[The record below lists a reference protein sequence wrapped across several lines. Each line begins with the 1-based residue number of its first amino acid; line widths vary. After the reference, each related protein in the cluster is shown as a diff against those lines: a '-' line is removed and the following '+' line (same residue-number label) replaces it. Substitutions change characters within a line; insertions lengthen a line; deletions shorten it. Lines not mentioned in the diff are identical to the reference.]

1 MKSSDLLELSR
12 ELTRQNQPHA
22 WITVISVTSPSS
34 SYIGA
39 QAIVK
44 SDGELSG
51 WIGGGCVQ
59 SAARAAAL
67 RSIASAVPQRLRLSN
82 TKDPSEAVDVRPM
95 ACASNGEVE
104 LFIQPAAVAPRLR
117 IYGNTPIVRIAAWLA
132 READFDPLTDD
143 EAADVE
149 AFANSLPPAH
159 APWAAHASLAHA
171 PPAAH
176 APPPAHAVP
185 LAHAPTAAHAPP
197 LARAAPP
204 THVSSAR
211 EPPLTPTP
219 PPSHAPFAHVAP
231 TNHMPP
237 AREPPLTPTPPPSHA
252 PLAHV
257 APYDLVPAA
266 REPTSA
272 LSIERETYALI
283 ATQGDGDE
291 IALEAALRSCARA
304 VLVVASRRKAERL
317 RTAMKLRG
325 ISSERI
331 DAMHAPAGPDIG
343 AVTPNEIALAAVAGL
358 VALRRGHAPS
368 PARPTPPSVEAQ
380 PVTGY
385 VNPVCGAVVDPA
397 RALSSLTMSGQTHY
411 FCCQGCRTEF
421 ERDPE
426 KYLEIGAH
434 MREPTARTTH
444 E

>member
-34 SYIGA
+34 SYVGA
-39 QAIVK
+39 QAIVR

-67 RSIASAVPQRLRLSN
+67 RSIASAVPLRLRLSN
-82 TKDPSEAVDVRPM
+82 TKDPSEAIDVRPM

-132 READFDPLTDD
+132 READFDPLTDQ

-149 AFANSLPPAH
+149 ALANSLAQGRSSPPHGPREHSSPAVAPVPPLEHEPAPAIAH
-159 APWAAHASLAHA
+159 GQLLTRE
-171 PPAAH
+171 
-176 APPPAHAVP
+176 PPPA
-185 LAHAPTAAHAPP
+185 
-197 LARAAPP
+197 P
-204 THVSSAR
+204 THVPS
-211 EPPLTPTP
+211 
-219 PPSHAPFAHVAP
+219 PPSEPAPV
-231 TNHMPP
+231 
-237 AREPPLTPTPPPSHA
+237 PS
-252 PLAHV
+252 V
-257 APYDLVPAA
+257 
-266 REPTSA
+266 
-272 LSIERETYALI
+272 ERETYALI

-291 IALEAALRSCARA
+291 SALEAALRSCARA
-304 VLVVASRRKAERL
+304 VLVIASRRKAERL

-325 ISSERI
+325 ISQERI

-368 PARPTPPSVEAQ
+368 PTQHTRPPHTKHAPTSVETQ

-426 KYLEIGAH
+426 KYLETGSH
-434 MREPTARTTH
+434 MREPARTTH

>member
-1 MKSSDLLELSR
+1 MKSPDLLELAR

-34 SYIGA
+34 SYVGA
-39 QAIVK
+39 QAIVR

-67 RSIASAVPQRLRLSN
+67 RSIESAVPQRLRLSN
-82 TKDPSEAVDVRPM
+82 TKDPTEAIDVRPM

-117 IYGNTPIVRIAAWLA
+117 IYGSTPIVRIAAWLA
-132 READFDPLTDD
+132 READFDPLTDQ
-143 EAADVE
+143 EAADVD
-149 AFANSLPPAH
+149 ALANSSAAKAKSALALAPASTSTSGLVS
-159 APWAAHASLAHA
+159 PSSLAAH
-171 PPAAH
+171 
-176 APPPAHAVP
+176 
-185 LAHAPTAAHAPP
+185 
-197 LARAAPP
+197 
-204 THVSSAR
+204 
-211 EPPLTPTP
+211 
-219 PPSHAPFAHVAP
+219 
-231 TNHMPP
+231 
-237 AREPPLTPTPPPSHA
+237 
-252 PLAHV
+252 
-257 APYDLVPAA
+257 
-266 REPTSA
+266 
-272 LSIERETYALI
+272 RETYALI
-283 ATQGDGDE
+283 ATQGEGDE
-291 IALEAALRSCARA
+291 SALEAALRSCARA
-304 VLVVASRRKAERL
+304 VLVIASKRKAERL

-325 ISSERI
+325 ISPERI

-368 PARPTPPSVEAQ
+368 QHVPPAHTSVETQ

-426 KYLEIGAH
+426 KYLEIGSH
-434 MREPTARTTH
+434 MREPARTTH

>member
-1 MKSSDLLELSR
+1 MKSPDLLELSR

-34 SYIGA
+34 SYVGA
-39 QAIVK
+39 QAIVR

-82 TKDPSEAVDVRPM
+82 TKDPSEAIDVRPM

-132 READFDPLTDD
+132 READFDPLTDQ

-149 AFANSLPPAH
+149 ALANSLAQAH
-159 APWAAHASLAHA
+159 AQSPPHEPCAHA
-171 PPAAH
+171 PPAV
-176 APPPAHAVP
+176 APVHP
-185 LAHAPTAAHAPP
+185 LAHERVQAI
-197 LARAAPP
+197 ARGQ
-204 THVSSAR
+204 
-211 EPPLTPTP
+211 PLTHEP
-219 PPSHAPFAHVAP
+219 A
-231 TNHMPP
+231 P
-237 AREPPLTPTPPPSHA
+237 ARS
-252 PLAHV
+252 V
-257 APYDLVPAA
+257 
-266 REPTSA
+266 
-272 LSIERETYALI
+272 ERETYALI

-291 IALEAALRSCARA
+291 AALEAALRSCARA
-304 VLVVASRRKAERL
+304 VLVIASKRKAERL

-325 ISSERI
+325 ISQERI

-368 PARPTPPSVEAQ
+368 PTQHARPPHTKHAPTSVETQ

-397 RALSSLTMSGQTHY
+397 RALSSLTLSGQTHY

-421 ERDPE
+421 ERDQE
-426 KYLEIGAH
+426 KYLEIGSH
-434 MREPTARTTH
+434 MREPARTTH

>member
-1 MKSSDLLELSR
+1 MKSPDLLELAR

-34 SYIGA
+34 SYVGA
-39 QAIVK
+39 QAIVR

-67 RSIASAVPQRLRLSN
+67 RSIESAVPQRLRLSN
-82 TKDPSEAVDVRPM
+82 TKDPTEAIDVRPM

-117 IYGNTPIVRIAAWLA
+117 IYGSTPIVRIAEWLA
-132 READFDPLTDD
+132 READFDPLTDQ
-143 EAADVE
+143 EAADVD
-149 AFANSLPPAH
+149 ALANSS
-159 APWAAHASLAHA
+159 AAKAK
-171 PPAAH
+171 
-176 APPPAHAVP
+176 
-185 LAHAPTAAHAPP
+185 
-197 LARAAPP
+197 
-204 THVSSAR
+204 
-211 EPPLTPTP
+211 
-219 PPSHAPFAHVAP
+219 
-231 TNHMPP
+231 
-237 AREPPLTPTPPPSHA
+237 
-252 PLAHV
+252 
-257 APYDLVPAA
+257 
-266 REPTSA
+266 SA
-272 LSIERETYALI
+272 LALAPATTSTSGLASPSALAAYRETYALI
-283 ATQGDGDE
+283 ATQGEGDE
-291 IALEAALRSCARA
+291 SALEAALRSCARA
-304 VLVVASRRKAERL
+304 VLVIASKRKAERL
-317 RTAMKLRG
+317 RTAMRLRG
-325 ISSERI
+325 ISQERI

-368 PARPTPPSVEAQ
+368 PTQHARPPHTKQAPTSVETQ

-426 KYLEIGAH
+426 KYLEIGSH
-434 MREPTARTTH
+434 MREPARTTH

>member
-149 AFANSLPPAH
+149 ALAKSLVPAHTSSPAHASPPAH
-159 APWAAHASLAHA
+159 
-171 PPAAH
+171 
-176 APPPAHAVP
+176 VP
-185 LAHAPTAAHAPP
+185 LAHAPA
-197 LARAAPP
+197 LARASAPAQ
-204 THVSSAR
+204 V
-211 EPPLTPTP
+211 PL
-219 PPSHAPFAHVAP
+219 
-231 TNHMPP
+231 
-237 AREPPLTPTPPPSHA
+237 
-252 PLAHV
+252 
-257 APYDLVPAA
+257 A

-272 LSIERETYALI
+272 PSVERETYALI
-283 ATQGDGDE
+283 ATQGEGDE
-291 IALEAALRSCARA
+291 VALEAALRSCARA
-304 VLVVASRRKAERL
+304 VLVIASRRKAERL

-325 ISSERI
+325 ISPERV

-358 VALRRGHAPS
+358 VALRRGHASS
-368 PARPTPPSVEAQ
+368 PARATPAGVEAQ

-434 MREPTARTTH
+434 MREPARTTH

>member
-34 SYIGA
+34 SYVGA
-39 QAIVK
+39 QAIVR

-82 TKDPSEAVDVRPM
+82 TKDPSEAIDVRPM

-132 READFDPLTDD
+132 READFDPLTDQ

-149 AFANSLPPAH
+149 ALANSLSQERAPSPPH
-159 APWAAHASLAHA
+159 D
-171 PPAAH
+171 
-176 APPPAHAVP
+176 
-185 LAHAPTAAHAPP
+185 
-197 LARAAPP
+197 
-204 THVSSAR
+204 
-211 EPPLTPTP
+211 PTP
-219 PPSHAPFAHVAP
+219 VPSV
-231 TNHMPP
+231 
-237 AREPPLTPTPPPSHA
+237 
-252 PLAHV
+252 
-257 APYDLVPAA
+257 
-266 REPTSA
+266 
-272 LSIERETYALI
+272 ERETYALI

-291 IALEAALRSCARA
+291 SALEAALRSCARA
-304 VLVVASRRKAERL
+304 VLVIASRRKAERL

-325 ISSERI
+325 ISQERI
-331 DAMHAPAGPDIG
+331 DAMYAPAGPDIG

-358 VALRRGHAPS
+358 VALRRGLAPS
-368 PARPTPPSVEAQ
+368 PTQHTRPPHTKHAPTSVETQ

-426 KYLEIGAH
+426 KYLEIGSH
-434 MREPTARTTH
+434 MREPARTTH

>member
-1 MKSSDLLELSR
+1 MKTADLLELSR
-12 ELTRQNQPHA
+12 ELTRQCQPHA

-34 SYIGA
+34 AYVGA

-117 IYGNTPIVRIAAWLA
+117 IYGKTPIVRIAAWLA

-143 EAADVE
+143 EAADVD
-149 AFANSLPPAH
+149 AL
-159 APWAAHASLAHA
+159 ASSIA
-171 PPAAH
+171 
-176 APPPAHAVP
+176 
-185 LAHAPTAAHAPP
+185 TQ
-197 LARAAPP
+197 
-204 THVSSAR
+204 
-211 EPPLTPTP
+211 
-219 PPSHAPFAHVAP
+219 
-231 TNHMPP
+231 
-237 AREPPLTPTPPPSHA
+237 
-252 PLAHV
+252 
-257 APYDLVPAA
+257 
-266 REPTSA
+266 PTSPT
-272 LSIERETYALI
+272 LERETYALI
-283 ATQGDGDE
+283 ATQGEGDE
-291 IALEAALRSCARA
+291 AALESALRSCARA
-304 VLVVASRRKAERL
+304 VLVIASRRKAERL
-317 RTAMKLRG
+317 RTAMQLRG
-325 ISSERI
+325 ISEERI
-331 DAMHAPAGPDIG
+331 DVMHAPAGPDIG

-358 VALRRGHAPS
+358 VALRRGRVPS
-368 PARPTPPSVEAQ
+368 PALAAQPAWAALPTRTRQPDPTTPPGPTGESDPTASPGRGAQ
-380 PVTGY
+380 PFSTEPLVRAAQLSHATRTARLTSNTQAVTGY

-411 FCCQGCRTEF
+411 FCCEGCRTEF

-434 MREPTARTTH
+434 MRQPARTSH